1 LWLLGSYLGYWVEGS
16 SRMAYKTAFR
26 PLERLGRDGW
36 RRMGE
41 EATETGLSEPIALP
55 TRRLRSRLLIDA

>member
-1 LWLLGSYLGYWVEGS
+1 
-16 SRMAYKTAFR
+16 MAYKTAFR